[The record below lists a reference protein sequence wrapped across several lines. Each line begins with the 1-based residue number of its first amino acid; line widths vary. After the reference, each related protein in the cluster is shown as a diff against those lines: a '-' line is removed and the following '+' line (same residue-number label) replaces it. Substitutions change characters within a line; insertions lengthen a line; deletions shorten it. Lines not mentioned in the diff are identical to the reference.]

1 MSSFGSTA
9 LLTTYLLTMISLK
22 YALQLKTSRS
32 FSKVFRSGFSVRSLS
47 GASKEVLTASSDE
60 AYFEKLDKHQ
70 KTVPKISIA
79 DEVRNLVA
87 TNSGHGTLATNSIQ
101 YPGFPTGSV
110 VEFVLDEDGLPIF
123 SLSTMSAHTKEIVS
137 DKRASLV
144 VTAKDFQTI
153 ADGRI
158 TMIGEVSKVTDDA
171 LKSKFREIYLKKH
184 TNSYWIDFGYVFST
198 SKGKANARNHELT
211 HSIVIFPSLK

>member
-9 LLTTYLLTMISLK
+9 LITTYLLTMISLK
-22 YALQLKTSRS
+22 YALRLKQSGNL
-32 FSKVFRSGFSVRSLS
+32 SKVFRTGLLS
-47 GASKEVLTASSDE
+47 KASSGTARGTSSPISDE
-60 AYFEKLDKHQ
+60 VYFEKLDKHQ
-70 KTVPKISIA
+70 RAVPKVSIA
-79 DEVRNLVA
+79 EEVRNLVA
-87 TNSGHGTLATNSIQ
+87 SNSGHGTLSTNSIQ

-110 VEFVLDEDGLPIF
+110 VEFALDEDGLPIF
-123 SLSTMSAHTKEIVS
+123 SMSTMSAHTKEVIA

-171 LKSKFREIYLKKH
+171 LKSRFREIYMKKH
-184 TNSYWIDFGYVFST
+184 TGSYWIDFGYVFLL
-198 SKGKANARNHELT
+198 ALT
-211 HSIVIFPSLK
+211 VQIE